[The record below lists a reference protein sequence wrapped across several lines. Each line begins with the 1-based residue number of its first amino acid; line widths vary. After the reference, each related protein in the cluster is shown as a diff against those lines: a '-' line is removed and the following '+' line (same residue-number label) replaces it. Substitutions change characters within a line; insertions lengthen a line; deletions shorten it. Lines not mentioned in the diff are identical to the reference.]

1 MITDSKQNVVFSRF
15 MLCLLTINQE
25 AESQRTNAHA
35 AQDREREHARIV
47 NEKPLNL
54 AKTTSSVLFVIVC

>member
-1 MITDSKQNVVFSRF
+1 MITDSKQNVVFLRF

-35 AQDREREHARIV
+35 ALNDKTERESMR
-47 NEKPLNL
+47 
-54 AKTTSSVLFVIVC
+54 VL

>member
-35 AQDREREHARIV
+35 ALNDKTERESMR
-47 NEKPLNL
+47 
-54 AKTTSSVLFVIVC
+54 VL